1 MSEQAGAAP
10 TPWVL
15 MYHSIAD
22 VDSDPLNITASP
34 GTFEAQLHWLYGRGL
49 RGVSLSGLLAASERD
64 ARKLVGLTFDDGYAD
79 FATTA
84 VPILR
89 RYGFTATVYVLA
101 DRFGGS
107 NEWDAGAPAKPL
119 MTEAQVREVADAGME
134 VGSHGLRHRSL
145 PLLTP
150 RQLTAEVERSREI
163 LGEVVGWRVPGFAYP
178 YGHFGDRE
186 IQAVRAAGYRHAC
199 GVGRARPGNAHAMP
213 RSFVGERDR
222 GARLSAKKVRHRVWE
237 RSR

>member
-1 MSEQAGAAP
+1 MFEQAGAAP

-34 GTFEAQLHWLYGRGL
+34 ATFEAQLHWLYARGL
-49 RGVSLSGLLAASERD
+49 RGTSLSGLLAASERD

-101 DRFGGS
+101 DRLGGS
-107 NEWDAGAPAKPL
+107 NEWDAGAPEKPL
-119 MTEAQVREVADAGME
+119 MTKAQVREVADAGME
-134 VGSHGLRHRSL
+134 VGSHGLRHLSL

-150 RQLTAEVERSREI
+150 RRLAAEVGHSREI
-163 LGEVVGWRVPGFAYP
+163 LGELVGWPVPSFAYP

-186 IQAVRAAGYRHAC
+186 IDAVRAAGYRHAC
-199 GVGRARPGNAHAMP
+199 GVGRARPGTRHAMS
-213 RSFVGERDR
+213 RSFVAERDR
-222 GARLSAKKVRHRVWE
+222 GARLAAKKVRHLVWG